1 MLRLAQAIGFHAEF
15 EQRCVGVKIEEVT
28 HG

>member
-1 MLRLAQAIGFHAEF
+1 MLRLPYAIGFHAEF
-15 EQRCVGVKIEEVT
+15 EQRRVGIEIEKVT